1 MGKSG
6 TLGKLDVKKQYGGR
20 YTNMPKQRP
29 DTDLAGAAFEG
40 SEKGS
45 RSGTKKRITVKD
57 GVEYEEDDYD
67 DTKSMDGLK
76 IERKPKKD
84 DGEVYVRDDESSID

>member
-6 TLGKLDVKKQYGGR
+6 TLGKLDVQKQYGGR
-20 YTNMPKQRP
+20 YTNMAKQRP
-29 DTDLAGAAFEG
+29 NTDLGNFDA
-40 SEKGS
+40 SEKSS

-57 GVEYEEDDYD
+57 GVEYEEDEYD
-67 DTKSMDGLK
+67 DTKSMDGFK
-76 IERKPKKD
+76 PERKPKKD